1 MSKKKFRGRKIVKSI
16 KSKDSVFFTRNLRFI
31 KKLTIAMEELNDYRS
46 TPERADDQTSDD
58 SEDEHRMDEDS
69 TEKVNSYNSSSS
81 EAPVSDSRTDLKK
94 DSYQNQTSK
103 ATSTSLSPQTPLELA
118 ERCRYIPMR
127 LTEDERRLLNVL
139 ENALEVC
146 EYTDTV
152 DVTYSHTGKSKQ
164 SRIISSLVDLLS
176 IACGLLVSRTSF
188 SSFVLNTVLPL
199 TDTQI
204 CYDYSPPFC
213 SPSFAPLALHYSASI
228 PLHIYF

>member
-1 MSKKKFRGRKIVKSI
+1 MCQLENTSWSVCCDNSPVLVLMSKKRFGGRKVVKNI
-16 KSKDSVFFTRNLRFI
+16 KTKDSVFFTRNLRFI

-46 TPERADDQTSDD
+46 TPERANDQESDD
-58 SEDEHRMDEDS
+58 SDDEQHMDEDS
-69 TEKVNSYNSSSS
+69 TEKVDTYNSSSS
-81 EAPVSDSRTDLKK
+81 EAPVSVSRTDLKK
-94 DSYQNQTSK
+94 DSSQSQVSK
-103 ATSTSLSPQTPLELA
+103 ATSTSLSPQTLVELA

-176 IACGLLVSRTSF
+176 IACGLLVSCCVISCRL
-188 SSFVLNTVLPL
+188 FV
-199 TDTQI
+199 
-204 CYDYSPPFC
+204 
-213 SPSFAPLALHYSASI
+213 
-228 PLHIYF
+228 